1 MTKVLNSP
9 ETFKDDY
16 LRGFLALHAGRAQR
30 VPDASGVMRAEAAPD
45 GRVAIVAGGGTG
57 HFPLWTGLVTDGL
70 IDAAVVG
77 EVFTSPSAEQVY
89 RCTRAVA
96 GDAGVLHLICNY
108 SGDVMNFQIAAD
120 RCAGEGIAVETAI
133 IADDVASGTAESGD
147 RRGIA
152 GGAFV
157 YRLAAAGARRGD
169 PLAEVAAVARRANDA
184 TRTFGV
190 AFSGCTLPGADGP
203 LFEVGA
209 GEMELGLG
217 IHGEPGV
224 ETGPLAPA
232 GELARRLVDTLL
244 DDASPPDGAAV
255 AVLLNGLGATSGE
268 ELFVLYGEIH
278 DRLGDRGVSIHDA
291 AVGEH
296 VTSLD
301 MAGCSLSLLILDDE
315 LTALYDEGR
324 A

>member
-9 ETFKDDY
+9 ETFKEDY
-16 LRGFLALHAGRAQR
+16 LRGFLALHAQRAMR
-30 VPDASGVMRAEAAPD
+30 VPEASGVMRADAPAD

-57 HFPLWTGLVTDGL
+57 HFPLWTGLVTQGL

-108 SGDVMNFQIAAD
+108 SGDVMNFRIAAD
-120 RCAGEGIAVETAI
+120 RCADEGIDVETAI
-133 IADDVASGTAESGD
+133 IADDVASAGDD

-152 GGAFV
+152 GGSFV
-157 YRLAAAGARRGD
+157 YRLAAASARRGD
-169 PLAEVAAVARRANDA
+169 GLAEVAAVARRANHA

-203 LFEVGA
+203 LFEVA
-209 GEMELGLG
+209 PGEMELGLG

-232 GELARRLVDTLL
+232 RELATRIVDRLVD
-244 DDASPPDGAAV
+244 DAAAPDGARV

-268 ELFVLYGEIH
+268 ELFVLYGEMH
-278 DRLGDRGVSIHDA
+278 DRLREHGLEVHDA

-301 MAGCSLSLLILDDE
+301 MAGCSLSLLVLDDE
-315 LTALYDEGR
+315 LSALYDG
-324 A
+324 APA

>member
-16 LRGFLALHAGRAQR
+16 LRGFLALHEGRAVR
-30 VPDASGVMRAEAAPD
+30 VPDASGVMRAGGLLD

-57 HFPLWTGLVTDGL
+57 HFPLWTGLVTQGL

-96 GDAGVLHLICNY
+96 GEAGVLHLICNY

-120 RCAGEGIAVETAI
+120 RCADEGIAVETAI
-133 IADDVASGTAESGD
+133 IADDIASGTAESGD

-157 YRLAAAGARRGD
+157 YRLAAASARRGD
-169 PLAEVAAVARRANDA
+169 ALADVAAVARRANDA
-184 TRTFGV
+184 THTFGV

-203 LFEVGA
+203 LFEVADGQ
-209 GEMELGLG
+209 MELGLG

-232 GELARRLVDTLL
+232 GELAGRIVDRLL
-244 DDASPPDGAAV
+244 DDAGPPEGASI

-278 DRLGDRGVSIHDA
+278 ERLRARGLGIHDA
-291 AVGEH
+291 AVGEL

-301 MAGCSLSLLILDDE
+301 MAGCSLSLLVLDSE
-315 LTALYDEGR
+315 LTSLYDEGR
-324 A
+324 V